1 MKQLIIAVLFIAVAT
16 TYSCKKNK
24 DDPAPNPN
32 IIYESV
38 NETLKTYTPKPAP
51 TDRFEY
57 IGSISA
63 SVPKLAIGILM
74 SWETSP
80 NGIYLHPNNSA
91 GAILTNTHGL
101 IKGMPAGVAINSAS
115 ISWNTS
121 SPAISYDYVTN
132 STSSK
137 GDFAGKGNLYIGFY
151 TIDSDKKYYGWAQLN
166 VSADGRTV
174 KLIDYAVQ
182 KVPDTG
188 IKTGEK

>member
-1 MKQLIIAVLFIAVAT
+1 MKPIIIAASLVLLAAT
-16 TYSCKKNK
+16 YGCKKSK

-32 IIYESV
+32 IIYQSV

-63 SVPKLAIGILM
+63 SVPKLSIGILM
-74 SWETSP
+74 SWETTP

-101 IKGMPAGVAINSAS
+101 IKGMPAGVAINSS
-115 ISWNTS
+115 STSWNTS

-132 STSSK
+132 TSSSK

-182 KVPDTG
+182 KSPDTG